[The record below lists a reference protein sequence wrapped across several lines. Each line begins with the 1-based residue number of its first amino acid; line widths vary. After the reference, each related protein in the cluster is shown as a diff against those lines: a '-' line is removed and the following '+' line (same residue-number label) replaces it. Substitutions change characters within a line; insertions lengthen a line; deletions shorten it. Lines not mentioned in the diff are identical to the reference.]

1 MVQPIIAV
9 SIASGVVLFVA
20 APLLI
25 ALVRRHP
32 ERGTIARL
40 TPFAALSFVLWTALL
55 MWALFGKRDD
65 GVIAH
70 YVARLRERRLLPL
83 IVGTLVV
90 VGAIGSALTFLR

>member
-25 ALVRRHP
+25 ALVRWHP
-32 ERGTIARL
+32 ERGTIDRL

-55 MWALFGKRDD
+55 TWALFGKRDD
-65 GVIAH
+65 SVIAH
-70 YVARLRERRLLPL
+70 YVVRLRERRLLSL
-83 IVGTLVV
+83 IVGGLVV